1 MALALL
7 GALLPYP
14 VMAETDIATLNKEKT
29 RLELEAAIEKSK
41 ADIAVSKKTQ
51 QEAEKAQ
58 VLTNIPPTKTE
69 ALSGSVNASNF
80 GSAGLVV
87 AVDLLNELA
96 SSLCEVIDDGQTAI
110 IYDATTISGITF
122 AHAIDTQ
129 LSLYEKSLDKAL
141 NPSQGN
147 DKQGNRSGVA
157 EVAVAT
163 GAIKTLADFASLF
176 KTNVTVNKTDFS
188 DAKQILLTAMASRCP
203 EKLTSFGVGYMGDL
217 VTTQFDTLLIR
228 VEKLLDDKAKLDDR
242 ILMLKKQVESEK
254 KDSPKKKTL
263 QKKLDDLLVVSKS
276 VEAFMVV
283 LKPTDLSATAPLPV
297 AAKYLA
303 LSKRTEES
311 CVFDVDIKLEGLT
324 ITKENI
330 FTGQKL
336 RLSAIA
342 IVWYRLYGRDGKI
355 LKAGVSRKMAKP
367 VEVDLRGEDAKSS
380 FWSK

>member
-1 MALALL
+1 
-7 GALLPYP
+7 
-14 VMAETDIATLNKEKT
+14 
-29 RLELEAAIEKSK
+29 
-41 ADIAVSKKTQ
+41 
-51 QEAEKAQ
+51 
-58 VLTNIPPTKTE
+58 
-69 ALSGSVNASNF
+69 
-80 GSAGLVV
+80 
-87 AVDLLNELA
+87 
-96 SSLCEVIDDGQTAI
+96 
-110 IYDATTISGITF
+110 
-122 AHAIDTQ
+122 
-129 LSLYEKSLDKAL
+129 
-141 NPSQGN
+141 
-147 DKQGNRSGVA
+147 
-157 EVAVAT
+157 
-163 GAIKTLADFASLF
+163 
-176 KTNVTVNKTDFS
+176 
-188 DAKQILLTAMASRCP
+188 
-203 EKLTSFGVGYMGDL
+203 MGDL